1 MSQPPCARRWPTRR
15 CAEATTLR
23 LGLVGNPRYA
33 GLAAVV
39 ADITRLSASRG
50 WSLVTHTT
58 TIPPDVTSL
67 DRIDPDAIDF
77 LITLGGDG
85 TLLGGARLLEGRP
98 VPILGINFGR
108 VGFLT
113 SVPREQLTMALD
125 ACASGEHVV
134 SERATLKAL
143 VRSADGTERAVL
155 HGLNDIVL
163 HKGGVARVVR
173 FQVLIDGDAM
183 GPISADGLVIASP
196 TGSTA
201 YSLSAGGPVV
211 VPTLDAI
218 IVTPICAHSLGVRPI
233 VVRGDAVVRI
243 EPANP
248 SPIELLIS
256 VDGQQTAELDADGS
270 LEVRTADAKV
280 HLVRF
285 PGSGFFPRLRD
296 KLHWGDLSDRG
307 A

>member
-1 MSQPPCARRWPTRR
+1 MVSARS
-15 CAEATTLR
+15 TLE
-23 LGLVGNPRYA
+23 
-33 GLAAVV
+33 AVV
-39 ADITRLSASRG
+39 RD
-50 WSLVTHTT
+50 
-58 TIPPDVTSL
+58 
-67 DRIDPDAIDF
+67 
-77 LITLGGDG
+77 GGGSD
-85 TLLGGARLLEGRP
+85 
-98 VPILGINFGR
+98 
-108 VGFLT
+108 
-113 SVPREQLTMALD
+113 
-125 ACASGEHVV
+125 
-134 SERATLKAL
+134 
-143 VRSADGTERAVL
+143 RAVL

-183 GPISADGLVIASP
+183 GPISADGLVMASP

-211 VPTLDAI
+211 VPALEAI

-307 A
+307 T

>member
-1 MSQPPCARRWPTRR
+1 MA
-15 CAEATTLR
+15 AE
-23 LGLVGNPRYA
+23 
-33 GLAAVV
+33 
-39 ADITRLSASRG
+39 RG
-50 WSLVTHTT
+50 WSLAAHADV
-58 TIPPDVTSL
+58 IPLGATSVAA
-67 DRIDPDAIDF
+67 IDPDAIDF

-85 TLLGGARLLEGRP
+85 TLLQGARLLEGRP
-98 VPILGINFGR
+98 VPIIGINFGR

-113 SVPREQLTMALD
+113 SVPREQAAVALE
-125 ACASGEHVV
+125 ACAAGDFAV
-134 SERATLKAL
+134 SERSTLGAV
-143 VRSADGTERAVL
+143 VRDAAGTGRAVL
-155 HGLNDIVL
+155 RGLNDIVV

-248 SPIELLIS
+248 SPFELLIS

-270 LEVRTADAKV
+270 LEVRTADTKV